1 MTVTKKISDKD
12 KEDLFQILQKRFDTH
27 MERHPEVDWQDIAY
41 KLLELPNKKL
51 AALMAMEESGG
62 EPDIVSGLP
71 DSKPLVFVDCS
82 PESPKGR
89 RSLCYDEQALISR
102 KQHKPKDS
110 AVHLSESIG
119 IQILSEKQY
128 AHLQQSGS
136 YDNKTSSWLS
146 TPPAIRE
153 LGGAI
158 FGDRRFGRVFTYHN
172 GAESYYG
179 SRGFRAALEL

>member
-1 MTVTKKISDKD
+1 MTVTKQISDKD

-27 MERHPEVDWQDIAY
+27 MERHPEVNWNDIAS
-41 KLLELPNKKL
+41 KLLDLPNKKL
-51 AALMAMEESGG
+51 VALMAMEESGG

-71 DSKPLVFVDCS
+71 ESKPLVFVDCS
-82 PESPKGR
+82 AESPKGR
-89 RSLCYDEQALISR
+89 RSLCYDEQALMSR

-110 AVHLSESIG
+110 AVHLSASMG
-119 IQILSEKQY
+119 VQILSEKQY

-136 YDNKTSSWLS
+136 YDNKTSSWLA
-146 TPPAIRE
+146 TPSAIRE